1 MKDSDWVYLFL
12 YMFLVYLVVHAFSV
26 SAYDE
31 FNPENVLKHD
41 VAYVY
46 DLGDAGSEN
55 SQGDWWNDFWDWMF
69 ALPVLGG
76 LIKAISQFFNIIITG
91 ITFGLNLLT
100 FNIASPEGLAM
111 PIWLTWIPLLMVL
124 IPWII
129 IVKALLPK
137 VVEVVKALP
146 LT

>member
-1 MKDSDWVYLFL
+1 MQSSDWVYLFL
-12 YMFLVYLVVHAFSV
+12 YMFLVYMVVHAFSV
-26 SAYDE
+26 SAYSE
-31 FNPENVLKHD
+31 FNPENVLKND

-46 DLGDAGSEN
+46 DLADAEKNKESN
-55 SQGDWWNDFWDWMF
+55 MWNDFWDWLF

-76 LIKAISQFFNIIITG
+76 LLEALSQFFNIVITG

-100 FNIASPEGLAM
+100 FSIFTPEALDM
-111 PIWLTWIPLLMVL
+111 PIWLTWIPLLMVI

-129 IVKALLPK
+129 IVKELLPR
-137 VVEVVKALP
+137 VIDTIKALP